1 MVMQNRYREMERYMT
16 YALIGD
22 GLLFIFYLLSA
33 GAGIIWL
40 KVILTILAFALSG
53 VCLTWLYISKELL
66 KPRSMWMSAAALAV
80 IVCILVSLLLNYP
93 SPMPILPIIQ

>member
-1 MVMQNRYREMERYMT
+1 MQNRYREMERYMT

-40 KVILTILAFALSG
+40 KVILTILALALSG